1 MLDAPERN
9 ESDFRVWVERG
20 AAAAPD
26 VPRGTVRPDGT
37 DPPRR
42 RPQAALLE
50 AARSSSVM
58 VFFAVSLIDGDF
70 VSHRVVCGRCG
81 SAFWHEKSR
90 RPVLALLIS
99 FVLGFPR
106 Q

>member
-9 ESDFRVWVERG
+9 ESDFRGWVERG
-20 AAAAPD
+20 AAAAAATAGWF
-26 VPRGTVRPDGT
+26 GTVRPAGT

-58 VFFAVSLIDGDF
+58 VFFAVN
-70 VSHRVVCGRCG
+70 
-81 SAFWHEKSR
+81 
-90 RPVLALLIS
+90 
-99 FVLGFPR
+99 
-106 Q
+106 